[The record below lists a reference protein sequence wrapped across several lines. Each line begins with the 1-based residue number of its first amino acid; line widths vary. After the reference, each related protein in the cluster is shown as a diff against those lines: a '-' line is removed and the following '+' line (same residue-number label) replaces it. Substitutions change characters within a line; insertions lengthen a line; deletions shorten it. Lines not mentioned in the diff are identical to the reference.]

1 VTRTRDG
8 GAQQQIIDAAD
19 LLNEF
24 YPAAFRKKTYESI
37 DELRGAR
44 GSGWE

>member
-1 VTRTRDG
+1 VTRTPDG

-24 YPAAFRKKTYESI
+24 HPVAFRKKTYGSI
-37 DELRGAR
+37 DELQGAR